1 MRRLSATAA
10 FLVAA
15 WVAAPAMGQDRPN
28 MSGNWQFDASKSEL
42 RNIKMASATWVIEE
56 SDNSIHI
63 TESEGA
69 KSKKTEWKCT
79 TDGKE
84 CQVAGDKAK
93 ASFWYNGP
101 MLVEMETKGD
111 HVTRYRLTV
120 SDDGKNMKVEMTHI
134 VPQLVG
140 ADVLMFSKL

>member
-1 MRRLSATAA
+1 MT
-10 FLVAA
+10 
-15 WVAAPAMGQDRPN
+15 
-28 MSGNWQFDASKSEL
+28 GNWQFDASKSEL

-56 SDNSIHI
+56 SENSIHI

-69 KSKKTEWKCT
+69 KSKKTELKCT

-84 CQVAGDKAK
+84 CDTSDKAK
-93 ASFWYNGP
+93 ASFWYNGA

-120 SDDGKNMKVEMTHI
+120 SEDGKSMKVEMTHI
-134 VPQLVG
+134 VPQLGG
-140 ADVLMFSKL
+140 ADVLVFSKL